1 MDNYCTK
8 TIFYETFVRLQIH
21 LYINQKNVY
30 LFQKE
35 YSDENEV
42 VKEKVKVKD

>member
-1 MDNYCTK
+1 MKLLSAYK
-8 TIFYETFVRLQIH
+8 SI
-21 LYINQKNVY
+21 YILIKKNVY